1 MIDAD
6 KRQAVFLLHQ
16 EGMGR
21 NQIARQLRISPNT
34 VQAIIQ
40 QKGEIPVRTRQD
52 KIQVDPDLLK
62 RLYRECDG
70 YAQRVHEKQRNASR
84 FSTPP

>member
-34 VQAIIQ
+34 VQTIIE
-40 QKGEIPVRTRQD
+40 QKGEMLLPRAKTR
-52 KIQVDPDLLK
+52 
-62 RLYRECDG
+62 
-70 YAQRVHEKQRNASR
+70 SR
-84 FSTPP
+84 WIRIC

>member
-16 EGMGR
+16 EGMER

-34 VQAIIQ
+34 VQVTPSARATRCRII
-40 QKGEIPVRTRQD
+40 GVA
-52 KIQVDPDLLK
+52 V
-62 RLYRECDG
+62 
-70 YAQRVHEKQRNASR
+70 EK
-84 FSTPP
+84 